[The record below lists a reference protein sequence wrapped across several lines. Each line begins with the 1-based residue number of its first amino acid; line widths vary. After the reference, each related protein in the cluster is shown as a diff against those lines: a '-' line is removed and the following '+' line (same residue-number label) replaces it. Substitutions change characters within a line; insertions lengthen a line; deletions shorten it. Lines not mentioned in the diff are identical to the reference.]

1 MIWDLFISHAS
12 EDKAEVA
19 EPLADM
25 FIERGLKVWYDKY
38 TLTVGDS
45 LRRRIDEGLAKCSYG
60 LVILSKHFFSKEWP
74 QKELDGLVAREDGK
88 AKRILPVW
96 HTITKQEVLGFS
108 PMLADRLAV
117 STSEGLQRVVE
128 QIMRAVQS
136 KPTAELLSPKQVQ
149 TTHSL
154 STQAVELLREA
165 AGGDGMIITMN
176 ADAGFVV
183 MTTTRQFSDPRNP
196 RSEAFYRQV
205 IRTLKSA
212 GFIERTQRGGSTSEV
227 YKVSLAGFEF
237 VDSL

>member
-1 MIWDLFISHAS
+1 MTWDLFISHAC
-12 EDKAEVA
+12 EDKADVA
-19 EPLADM
+19 EPLANM
-25 FIERGLKVWYDKY
+25 FIERGLKVWFDKF

-45 LRRRIDEGLAKCSYG
+45 LRRKIDEGLAESRYG
-60 LVILSKHFFSKEWP
+60 LVILSKNFFQKEWP

-88 AKRILPVW
+88 QKRILPVW

-136 KPTAELLSPKQVQ
+136 KPVAELHPRKQAQ

-154 STQAVELLREA
+154 SAQAVELLREA

-183 MTTTRQFSDPRNP
+183 MTTTRQFGDPGNA
-196 RSEAFYRQV
+196 RSEALYRQV
-205 IRTLKSA
+205 IRTL
-212 GFIERTQRGGSTSEV
+212 
-227 YKVSLAGFEF
+227 
-237 VDSL
+237 